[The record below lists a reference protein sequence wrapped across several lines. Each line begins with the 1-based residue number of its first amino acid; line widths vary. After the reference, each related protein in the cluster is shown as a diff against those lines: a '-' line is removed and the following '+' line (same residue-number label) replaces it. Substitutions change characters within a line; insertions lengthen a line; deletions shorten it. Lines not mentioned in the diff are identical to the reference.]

1 MGERL
6 VIQVVKD
13 TSDGTR
19 ENVLLTGYYHWSGFT
34 PCVREILRKMYKT
47 KPQGRFN
54 HQTRTWI
61 LVREYI
67 DRLANTGA
75 GFIYDGINEDNVVLA
90 LMHLANLPK
99 GKNRNDGLLDILPEG
114 CAESIRWA
122 DENIIVHADKGW
134 LNLSDAFWEVSFDL
148 MLDEKGITVEDE
160 AKLDE
165 ASRKALDTLWQN
177 HIKNAVNCPFEVRH
191 LAETDVIDFCNWLE
205 GTAKAVGESF
215 IFKSGDNYYQTIY

>member
-6 VIQVVKD
+6 VVQVVKN

-19 ENVLLTGYYHWSGFT
+19 ENVLLTGYWHWSGFT
-34 PCVREILRKMYKT
+34 PCVREVLRKMYER
-47 KPQGRFN
+47 KPQGEFN
-54 HQTRTWI
+54 HQTRTWV
-61 LVREYI
+61 LVKDYI

-75 GFIYDGINEDNVVLA
+75 GFIYDGIDEDNVILA

-99 GKNRNDGLLDILPEG
+99 GKNRNDGLIDILPEG
-114 CAESIRWA
+114 CAESIRWGE
-122 DENIIVHADKGW
+122 ENIVVHADEGW

-160 AKLDE
+160 EKLDE
-165 ASRKALDTLWQN
+165 AGRKALDALWQDY
-177 HIKNAVNCPFEVRH
+177 IKDAVDCPFNVRH
-191 LAETDVIDFCNWLE
+191 LAETDVFNFCNWLE